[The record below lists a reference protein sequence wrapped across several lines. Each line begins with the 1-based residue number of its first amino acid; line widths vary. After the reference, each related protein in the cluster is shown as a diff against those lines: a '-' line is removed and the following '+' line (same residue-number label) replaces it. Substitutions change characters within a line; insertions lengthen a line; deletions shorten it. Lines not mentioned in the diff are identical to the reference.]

1 MYIYTAEPTP
11 PSNLN
16 LKADGLNLVVSW
28 TKPFS
33 FEGEELFY
41 VISITNK
48 ATGSSEENT
57 LNVTWYDFEQ
67 PTDSHDCTCV
77 EYQFAVFSKNDFSKS
92 NTSINGTEY
101 IPTGKA

>member
-1 MYIYTAEPTP
+1 MYTAEPRP
-11 PSNLN
+11 PSNFN
-16 LKADGLNLVVSW
+16 LKVNGLNLVVSW

-33 FEGEELFY
+33 FEGDELSY
-41 VISITNK
+41 VVSITNI
-48 ATGSSEENT
+48 ATGSIEEIT
-57 LNVTWYDFEQ
+57 LNMTRYDFEQ
-67 PTDSHDCTCV
+67 PTDSHDCV

>member
-1 MYIYTAEPTP
+1 MHTAEPHS

-16 LKADGLNLVVSW
+16 IKADGRNLVISW

-33 FEGEELFY
+33 LEGEELSY
-41 VISITNK
+41 VISITNI
-48 ATGSSEENT
+48 ATGSIEEIT
-57 LNVTWYDFEQ
+57 LNMTRYDFEQ
-67 PTDSHDCTCV
+67 PTDSHDCV

-101 IPTGKA
+101 IPTGKV